1 MSYKPYHRRFSE
13 KWYTGL
19 FDTVKKVNL
28 VMPEKFNYK
37 WNDEYVRYRDILFTV
52 TKAREEFAKIN
63 PPIEVDEDTEK
74 ELDILYNG
82 QNNISSDLIIE
93 AYTKVL
99 NRKNDEYAYID
110 EQLKKIGVER
120 NYHSFSNL

>member
-1 MSYKPYHRRFSE
+1 
-13 KWYTGL
+13 
-19 FDTVKKVNL
+19 
-28 VMPEKFNYK
+28 MPEKFNYK

-82 QNNISSDLIIE
+82 QNNISSDLVIE